1 MLRVARLQ
9 FGEQASTTRRTN
21 AQRILPSEDVV
32 QADDQNGLQ
41 EAIAEH
47 AHEIWAENR
56 QQEGWSYGS
65 GRDDVPIQP
74 ADIRKR

>member
-1 MLRVARLQ
+1 M
-9 FGEQASTTRRTN
+9 
-21 AQRILPSEDVV
+21 
-32 QADDQNGLQ
+32 QADEQNGLQ